1 MLFDPLSAALGAAT
15 GELVFSEIMLGQFG
29 GLGELE
35 KFLTLTIG
43 IYVAG
48 RLVKNPKSIKSV
60 AIASILAVIIQ
71 QSLGCI
77 VDILKV
83 QFAVEDF
90 EAVAGLPESVFFTEG
105 FACLNDILFSGILLS
120 LLPCMYLV
128 PKLYG
133 KIEPLLGVA
142 PRDENTVVGDG
153 EKMGIKTFV
162 LCAIAFVVAIGGEF
176 MAENGLAIIDWE
188 AAWAGNSTAMILS
201 GVIAVLVIVLAFLK
215 IKNRRGSHVIEI
227 NHLSF
232 TYPGAKQP
240 TLKNIHLTIEK
251 GDFVAIIGNNGCGKS
266 TLCKTLNG
274 LIPRFIMGELQGKL
288 YFDGKDALTLDI
300 SEIAKKV
307 GYVYQDFKI
316 ILCPTVYEDASF
328 ACMNYGLEIMKTML

>member
-1 MLFDPLSAALGAAT
+1 MKKSMTQSQKLMTFVLSMSLYGLSTLFTELIPSFQIGIVELSVEYFIFIPLILAMLFDPLSAALGAAT

-105 FACLNDILFSGILLS
+105 FACLNDILFSGILFS

-201 GVIAVLVIVLAFLK
+201 GVIAVHVIVLAFLK
-215 IKNRRGSHVIEI
+215 IKNRKE
-227 NHLSF
+227 
-232 TYPGAKQP
+232 A
-240 TLKNIHLTIEK
+240 
-251 GDFVAIIGNNGCGKS
+251 A
-266 TLCKTLNG
+266 
-274 LIPRFIMGELQGKL
+274 M
-288 YFDGKDALTLDI
+288 
-300 SEIAKKV
+300 
-307 GYVYQDFKI
+307 
-316 ILCPTVYEDASF
+316 
-328 ACMNYGLEIMKTML
+328 